1 MTSNCFDHKKANM
14 LVLSNRPVLLR
25 PSRMIYW
32 SNVIL
37 LTLIDNIEYHP
48 LTPPPPP
55 TLPPPP
61 KKILLLTEFTHRK
74 KSKSWTELPY
84 QSKSPK
90 EGRLDRAK
98 SPKLISFIFVWV
110 ACSGHH
116 LHLLLF
122 CRKFCFG
129 YMHIRSRASLFTLK
143 VGVK

>member
-1 MTSNCFDHKKANM
+1 M

-37 LTLIDNIEYHP
+37 LTLIENIEYHP

-74 KSKSWTELPY
+74 KSKS
-84 QSKSPK
+84 
-90 EGRLDRAK
+90 
-98 SPKLISFIFVWV
+98 
-110 ACSGHH
+110 
-116 LHLLLF
+116 
-122 CRKFCFG
+122 
-129 YMHIRSRASLFTLK
+129 
-143 VGVK
+143 